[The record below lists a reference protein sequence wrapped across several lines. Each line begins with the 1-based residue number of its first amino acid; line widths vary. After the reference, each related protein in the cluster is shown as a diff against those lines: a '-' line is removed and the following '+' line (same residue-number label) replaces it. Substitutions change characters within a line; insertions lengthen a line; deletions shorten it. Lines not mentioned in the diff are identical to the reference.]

1 MPRAQWPAPPQG
13 GSGSLRLLSSREL
26 LWNDVPWRLAEL
38 LGSGRF
44 ASVYRLRRMA
54 SLPADARSGCPE
66 EVAAKVTE
74 LADISPWARAQ
85 LAEEAEIWSS
95 LSHPNVLKFYGTA
108 ANSAVHISLL
118 EFARGGELFDRIV
131 KMASFSEMG
140 AAEQVCQLVSAV
152 EHIHSRG
159 VVHRDLKPENLLLES
174 HAPDAALKVGDFG
187 ASKRVALTAAKTPC
201 GSLGYAAPEQM
212 ANASTSDSPS
222 TYTAEVD
229 IWSVGVITY
238 ILLSG
243 AMPFDPNTYTPDR
256 LSVSFPDSLFAE
268 VSADAKGFIRSLLQV
283 DPTNRLSASAALA
296 HPWLRALSDEHT
308 RPRHLASAFNL
319 LSRAI
324 THGTTPLLLLLLP
337 THPHTCPSHS
347 KYGGSTSSLH
357 TPRRLKELKESGR
370 MKQQWDYAA
379 EVRSTARS
387 RAVGKRR
394 WAEEEDGDSAE
405 VPELMLPPEVCKR
418 LRSNERAS

>member
-1 MPRAQWPAPPQG
+1 
-13 GSGSLRLLSSREL
+13 
-26 LWNDVPWRLAEL
+26 
-38 LGSGRF
+38 
-44 ASVYRLRRMA
+44 
-54 SLPADARSGCPE
+54 
-66 EVAAKVTE
+66 
-74 LADISPWARAQ
+74 
-85 LAEEAEIWSS
+85 
-95 LSHPNVLKFYGTA
+95 
-108 ANSAVHISLL
+108 
-118 EFARGGELFDRIV
+118 
-131 KMASFSEMG
+131 
-140 AAEQVCQLVSAV
+140 
-152 EHIHSRG
+152 
-159 VVHRDLKPENLLLES
+159 
-174 HAPDAALKVGDFG
+174 
-187 ASKRVALTAAKTPC
+187 
-201 GSLGYAAPEQM
+201 M

-308 RPRHLASAFNL
+308 RP
-319 LSRAI
+319 
-324 THGTTPLLLLLLP
+324 
-337 THPHTCPSHS
+337 
-347 KYGGSTSSLH
+347 STSSLH